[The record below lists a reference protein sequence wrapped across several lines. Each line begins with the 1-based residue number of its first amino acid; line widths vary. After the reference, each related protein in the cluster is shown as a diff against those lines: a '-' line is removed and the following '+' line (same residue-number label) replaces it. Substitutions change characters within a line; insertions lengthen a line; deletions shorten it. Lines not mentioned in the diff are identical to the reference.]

1 MKFKKYILSLIF
13 ISCIISET
21 THCGYETLKSSI
33 FSYTTAMIATGVVGF
48 AAFNL
53 CNDSMKPLAAG
64 LTIGATQLLGM
75 AAIFKANA
83 QAKLFEKKYAD
94 QTTNNNDLLDTNK
107 QQLTT
112 ISSLTTQLENL
123 NQKKST
129 DISSSMSS
137 VSTIIPE
144 NQILVYQNKIN
155 TLKAENTA
163 LKTKLEKLQKENTI
177 PVHEEEFFK
186 VLKRITYL
194 EKENKELH
202 ASLTQ
207 AKKLKTEEN
216 DDIRNERDAL
226 RKEIEI
232 LKQLIRLLAGQS
244 STQENTQPTTNTS
257 TPQPGFFSRLFGRTA

>member
-75 AAIFKANA
+75 ATIFKANA

-129 DISSSMSS
+129 GISSSMSS

-155 TLKAENTA
+155 TLKAKNTT
-163 LKTKLEKLQKENTI
+163 LKTKLEKPQKENTI
-177 PVHEEEFFK
+177 PVHEEEFFE
-186 VLKRITYL
+186 VLKQITSL
-194 EKENKELH
+194 EKENKELQK
-202 ASLTQ
+202 SLAQ
-207 AKKLKTEEN
+207 AKKEN
-216 DDIRNERDAL
+216 VEIRDERDAFQT
-226 RKEIEI
+226 KVEI
-232 LKQLIRLLAGQS
+232 LKQLNCSKPRLLARQS